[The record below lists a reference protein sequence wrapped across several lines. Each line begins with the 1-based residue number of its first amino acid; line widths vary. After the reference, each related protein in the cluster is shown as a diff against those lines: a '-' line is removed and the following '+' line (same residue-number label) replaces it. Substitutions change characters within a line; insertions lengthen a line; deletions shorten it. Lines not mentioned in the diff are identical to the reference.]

1 MHFSNT
7 NAISVQN
14 LEGSISD
21 YQLVAV
27 TKFIVKKDSLEKTIV
42 VKEDIVIK
50 NLADN
55 FEKRNYEKS
64 IKKNFSRSI
73 LKKFILQLGSI

>member
-1 MHFSNT
+1 LDK
-7 NAISVQN
+7 AKN
-14 LEGSISD
+14 LEGSIAD

-42 VKEDIVIK
+42 VKEDIIIK